1 MDVLHREVPKRM
13 ANPTWLRRAM
23 DPDTPTTYANET
35 VRTIDFEQDGRLFV
49 APTIRRE
56 KEGLSRL
63 SDSEAVDEAI
73 RRGDAIPVPKGMT
86 GPEFSKLISDQ
97 INSSR
102 KHRGRKANGS
112 SETR

>member
-1 MDVLHREVPKRM
+1 M

-23 DPDTPTTYANET
+23 NPDTPTTYANET
-35 VRTIDFEQDGRLFV
+35 VRTIDFEIDGKLYV

-56 KEGLSRL
+56 KEGLVRL
-63 SDSEAVDEAI
+63 SDSEAEAEAI
-73 RRGDAIPVPKGMT
+73 RRGDAIPVPEGMT
-86 GPEFSKLISDQ
+86 GKEFSDLISDQ